1 MTTPYQYFSDEN
13 QHGNYQY
20 VSLKEIIDNML
31 FEATDDDS
39 YLKNI
44 KRFRLFHYALQAIKE
59 ANKSTANDIL
69 AFEITVPDNLVVIV
83 PQDYVNYVRVSVVVL
98 DASNGGF
105 YLQPLDINE
114 NISTAVGYL
123 QDHKGEILF
132 DENGGILTADSLN
145 GYAKPYKKYSIPS
158 GCSGSTAKTSQLSK
172 YGQFKVDERAGKFL
186 FSSDLTDKEVVIEYV
201 SDGLQAGL
209 REEEITVHKYLQK
222 AIEDFIYHACIERK
236 RNVPAN
242 EKLRAS
248 NLYKSSLHKAKMA
261 RANFDLMQIAKSL

>member
-1 MTTPYQYFSDEN
+1 MTTPHQYYNDES

-20 VSLKEIIDNML
+20 ISLKDIIDNML
-31 FEATDDDS
+31 LGAMDDDS
-39 YLKNI
+39 YLRNI

-59 ANKSTANDIL
+59 VNKSAANDVL

-83 PQDYVNYVRVSVVVL
+83 PQDYVNYVRVSVVVFNT
-98 DASNGGF
+98 SNGGF

-114 NISTAVGYL
+114 SISTAVGYL

-132 DENGGILTADSLN
+132 DEKGGILTADSLN

-158 GCSGSTAKTSQLSK
+158 GCSGSSVDTAKLSK
-172 YGQFKVDERAGKFL
+172 YGHFKVDERAGKFL
-186 FSSDLTDKEVVIEYV
+186 FSSDLMDKEVVIEYV

-222 AIEDFIYHACIERK
+222 SIEDFIYHACIERN

-248 NLYKSSLHKAKMA
+248 NIYKSSLHKAKMA
-261 RANFDLMQIAKSL
+261 RANFDLLQIAKHL